1 MASEERGEGRSQE
14 TVPAAGDSFSRVDA
28 VMRPLNVVVE
38 RFIPSAFV
46 FAVVLTAIVA
56 VAALLVTDAGPK
68 GVLVGWGEGFAG
80 LLEFTMQM
88 VLILLLGHMLAHT
101 RPARRILVRLSGLP
115 RSTGQAYV
123 FVVVLTSIASLISW
137 GLGLVVGA
145 LLAKEVARQG
155 RGRGLRLHFPLLVAA
170 GYSGWVVWHMGYSG
184 SASLTA
190 ATEDSFAAD
199 MTGSVVP
206 MSQTTFSVWNMVGVV
221 VAVVLVATT
230 IYLLRPR
237 TGGRIIEVVTEESDE
252 IYTRGEVSTP
262 AERVDNSRVP
272 TFVVGFPLA
281 VYIVVHFV
289 DGGALTL
296 DIVNW
301 TFMCAILLL
310 VRNSNELIA
319 LIRNSARNV
328 GEVAF
333 QYPLYAGILG
343 IMASTGL
350 MAWVTDRFVD
360 ISGPHSFGVIAL
372 LSAGLVNIAV
382 PSGGGQFAV
391 QGPVLL
397 ETAQELGVDP
407 SIAVMAVAYGD
418 QWTNMIQPFWA
429 LPLLAIAG
437 LRIRD
442 ILGYTSIVFVVSGIS
457 FASTLLVASYIV

>member
-1 MASEERGEGRSQE
+1 MPEDPDTSRSRE
-14 TVPAAGDSFSRVDA
+14 AAPADTTARSGVDT
-28 VMRPLNVVVE
+28 VMRPLNSLVE

-46 FAVVLTAIVA
+46 FAVVLTGIVA
-56 VAALLVTDAGPK
+56 VAALSVTDAGPK
-68 GVLVGWGEGFAG
+68 DVLLGWGDGFSG
-80 LLEFTMQM
+80 LLDFTMQM
-88 VLILLLGHMLAHT
+88 ILILLLGHMLAHT
-101 RPARRILVRLSGLP
+101 RPVHSALVRLGGLP
-115 RSTGQAYV
+115 RSPGQAYV
-123 FVVVLTSIASLISW
+123 FVVAITSVSSLISW

-145 LLAKEVARQG
+145 LIAKEVARQG
-155 RGRGLRLHFPLLVAA
+155 KARGIRLHFPLLVAS

-184 SASLTA
+184 SAPLAA
-190 ATEDSFAAD
+190 ATEGSFTD
-199 MTGSVVP
+199 DLTGSIVP
-206 MSQTTFSVWNMVGVV
+206 MSETTFSLWNIIGTV
-221 VAVVLVATT
+221 VAVVLVALTM
-230 IYLLRPR
+230 YLLRPR
-237 TGGRIIEVVTEESDE
+237 TEARIIEVATEEQTE
-252 IYTRGEVSTP
+252 LYTRTEATTP
-262 AERVDNSRVP
+262 ADRVDNSRLP
-272 TFVVGFPLA
+272 TFLVGLPLA
-281 VYIVVHFV
+281 GYIVVHFV

-301 TFMCAILLL
+301 TFMCAILLV

-328 GEVAF
+328 GEIAF
-333 QYPLYAGILG
+333 QYPLYAGVLG

-360 ISGPHSFGVIAL
+360 ISGTHSFGVIAL

-397 ETAQELGVDP
+397 EAAEELGVDP
-407 SIAVMAVAYGD
+407 SIAVMAAAYGD

-442 ILGYTSIVFVVSGIS
+442 ILGYTAITCVVSGVV
-457 FASTLLVASYIV
+457 FAGTLLVASYIV